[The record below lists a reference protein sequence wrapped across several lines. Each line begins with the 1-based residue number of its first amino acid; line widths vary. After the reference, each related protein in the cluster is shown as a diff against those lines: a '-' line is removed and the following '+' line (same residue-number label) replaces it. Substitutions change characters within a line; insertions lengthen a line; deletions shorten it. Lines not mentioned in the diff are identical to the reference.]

1 VAVATIAST
10 IGVLGILA
18 TLAGIAILLYLVL
31 RPRQNPVQQFIS
43 SCAGPAGFVMPYGS
57 EIDYFAGY
65 TTGTKPQ
72 RVGCSFVV
80 DSGTSTVLSVASDGT
95 TVETAGQ
102 SYSYRSVFVIST
114 GGTEQSRIITAV
126 PTGSGSL
133 QIVMLTWATGNT
145 VSFQPPLAPASP
157 DYITQ
162 LWTIQMQ
169 GAPEMDGAFPAAATF
184 AVTASGTSSA
194 LVWNSTNLILGSGP
208 DWRIEQTPM
217 APAGLS
223 MRTIRL

>member
-1 VAVATIAST
+1 VAVAPIAST

-57 EIDYFAGY
+57 EIDY
-65 TTGTKPQ
+65 
-72 RVGCSFVV
+72 
-80 DSGTSTVLSVASDGT
+80 
-95 TVETAGQ
+95 
-102 SYSYRSVFVIST
+102 FVIST